1 MLLQVLF
8 LSSGDLRNALF
19 MATHCSDAY
28 PELDIHLSDC
38 CDTITARNFL
48 IAHFMLSD
56 SFEPSSPTDLQYLWD
71 LWYGFQWDDITRQ
84 RFVKDV
90 KLLMKKQMN
99 NPSIVSHGA
108 TFNRQLSKILK
119 IWLHTACN
127 INSKQINK
135 IVEQRYIENIILNF
149 L

>member
-48 IAHFMLSD
+48 IAHVMLSD
-56 SFEPSSPTDLQYLWD
+56 SFEPSSPSDMQYLWD
-71 LWYGFQWDDITRQ
+71 LWYGFQWDEATRK

-90 KLLMKKQMN
+90 KPLVENQQTN
-99 NPSIVSHGA
+99 SSVIPHGVK
-108 TFNRQLSKILK
+108 FGQKLSKIYK
-119 IWLHTACN
+119 SWLGTACN
-127 INSKQINK
+127 MNSKQL
-135 IVEQRYIENIILNF
+135 QCLACQ
-149 L
+149 